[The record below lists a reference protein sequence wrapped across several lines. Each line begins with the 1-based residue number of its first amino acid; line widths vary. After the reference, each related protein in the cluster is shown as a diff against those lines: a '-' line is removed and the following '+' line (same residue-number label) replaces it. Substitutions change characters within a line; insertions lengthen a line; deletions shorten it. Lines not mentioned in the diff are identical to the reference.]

1 MLTTP
6 WKKVLIDLWEH
17 RMRTLIVALAIAVG
31 VYAVGVVLNTRE
43 ILVREYHSDQA
54 GAQVASAVLYTQPF
68 DDDLAANVAKLPLI
82 AAAEG
87 RSLVRTRVYPD
98 GKLPQDLVLV
108 SVPNF
113 SQMQVNAV
121 TPLQGAWPPGRREIV
136 LERLSLAALGAQIGQ
151 EITVEL
157 DNGAVRTL
165 KVAGSVHDPAQV
177 SPDLAGATFGYVTP
191 ETLVG
196 LGFPDTYT
204 ELRIRATAPAH
215 DEQHIL
221 AALTQVEDQLKSSGR
236 TILSREVITR
246 TKADRLID
254 TVVLILTG
262 FGVIILLLS
271 GFLVVNAMS
280 ALITQQIPQIGV
292 MKLIGARRRQIIAL
306 YLATVLV
313 YGVLAVVVALP
324 LAGVSARFLM
334 RDLVEPLL
342 NVMPESYAVPL
353 PLTMIQVA
361 VGLLLPV
368 LAGLAPV
375 LRGTRITTQQALSDV
390 GVGGG
395 NYGRSLI
402 ERLLGKL
409 QKVLTIQRPLLLA
422 VRNTL
427 RHKGRLAQTL
437 VVLIIGTALFV
448 AVISVRASVNAT
460 INSFMRFHQ
469 YDVSVE
475 MDRPDLIARLEQAA
489 REVPG
494 VVSLEV
500 WSTGQAT
507 RVRADDTKS
516 DTFKVVAVPPATTF
530 MSPEMIAGAW
540 LPSDQQ
546 SSAGT
551 GHRAIVVNSDLADA
565 ERDIRVG
572 TDVVL
577 DINGRKATWRVI
589 GIIPTD
595 SRGSTVYVSR
605 DDYAYAART
614 PGAGTLVQVKADRH
628 DAAAQDALA
637 ARLYQHFDDLGMT
650 VGGTQTTQVIQ
661 AENKLLFTVVVAFLI
676 LMALLLAAV
685 GGLGLATTMSINM
698 MERVREVG
706 ILRAIGASNASV
718 RQIVLVEGV
727 AMAAISWTIGTLLS
741 LFLAPVLSRALGLA
755 LIKIP
760 LTYHYSIAGAVA
772 WFFIL
777 LAIAVVASLGPARN
791 AVRLTV
797 REVLA
802 YE

>member
-6 WKKVLIDLWEH
+6 WKKVLLDLWEH

-54 GAQVASAVLYTQPF
+54 GARVPSAILHTQPF
-68 DDDLAANVAKLPLI
+68 DDDLAANLAKLPQI

-87 RSLVRTRVYPD
+87 RSLVRTRVYPA
-98 GKLPQDLVLV
+98 GQTPQDLVLV
-108 SVPNF
+108 AVPEF
-113 SQMQVNAV
+113 SDMQVNAI

-136 LERLSLAALGAQIGQ
+136 LERLSFDSLGARIGS
-151 EITVEL
+151 EIVVEL
-157 DNGAVRTL
+157 DNGTVRRL
-165 KVAGSVHDPAQV
+165 KVAGSAHDPSQV
-177 SPDLAGATFGYVTP
+177 NPDLAGATFGYITP

-196 LGFPDTYT
+196 LGFPEAHT
-204 ELRIRATAPAH
+204 ELRIRTTEPAH

-221 AALTQVEDQLKSSGR
+221 AALAQVEDQLESSGR
-236 TILSREVITR
+236 TVLSREIITR
-246 TKADRLID
+246 SKADRLID

-306 YLATVLV
+306 YMATVLV
-313 YGVLAVVVALP
+313 YGLLAVAVALP
-324 LAGVSARFLM
+324 LAGLTSRFLM
-334 RDLVEPLL
+334 RDLVAPLL
-342 NVMPESYAVPL
+342 NVMPESYAVPF
-353 PLTMIQVA
+353 PLTVTQIA

-390 GVGGG
+390 GVGSG
-395 NYGRSLI
+395 NYGRGLI

-409 QKVLTIQRPLLLA
+409 QKVFAIKRPVLLA
-422 VRNTL
+422 IRNTL
-427 RHKGRLAQTL
+427 RHKGRLVQTL
-437 VVLIIGTALFV
+437 VVLIFATALFV
-448 AVISVRASVNAT
+448 SVISVRASVDAT
-460 INSFMRFHQ
+460 IASFMRFHQ

-475 MDRPDLIARLEQAA
+475 MGRPDLVARLEQAA

-494 VVSLEV
+494 VVALEV
-500 WSTGQAT
+500 WSTGRAT

-516 DTFKVVAVPPATTF
+516 DTFKIIAVPPDTTF
-530 MSPEMIAGAW
+530 MAPEMIAGVW
-540 LPSDQQ
+540 LPTAQQ
-546 SSAGT
+546 SS
-551 GHRAIVVNSDLADA
+551 GHNGVVVNSDLVDD
-565 ERDIRVG
+565 EPDLRVG
-572 TDVVL
+572 ADVVL
-577 DINGRKATWRVI
+577 DINGREATWRVI

-595 SRGSTVYVSR
+595 SRGSAVYVAH

-614 PGAGTLVQVKADRH
+614 PGAGTLVQVRADRH
-628 DAAAQDALA
+628 DAAAQDELA
-637 ARLYQHFDDLGMT
+637 ARLYQHFDDLGMSPS
-650 VGGTQTTQVIQ
+650 GTETTQIIQ

-706 ILRAIGASNASV
+706 VLRAIGASNASV
-718 RQIVLVEGV
+718 RQIVLAEGV
-727 AMAAISWTIGTLLS
+727 AMAVISWGIGMALS
-741 LFLAPVLSRALGLA
+741 LFIAPALSSALGLA

-760 LTYHYSIAGAVA
+760 LTYHYSVTGAVI

-777 LAIAVVASLGPARN
+777 LAIAVAASLGPARN

>member
-6 WKKVLIDLWEH
+6 WKKVLLDLWEH

-31 VYAVGVVLNTRE
+31 VYAVGVVLSTRE

-54 GAQVASAVLYTQPF
+54 GALVASAVLHTQPF
-68 DDDLAANVAKLPLI
+68 DADLATNLAKLPSI
-82 AAAEG
+82 AAAEA
-87 RSLVRTRVYPD
+87 RSLARTRVYPD
-98 GKLPQDLVLV
+98 GKLPQDLILV
-108 SVPNF
+108 SVPKF
-113 SQMQVNAV
+113 SAVQVNAL
-121 TPLQGAWPPGRREIV
+121 TPLQGAWPPGRREVV

-157 DNGAVRTL
+157 DNGARRTL
-165 KVAGSVHDPAQV
+165 QVVGSVHDPAQV

-191 ETLVG
+191 ETMVG
-196 LGFPDTYT
+196 LGFPGTYT
-204 ELRIRATAPAH
+204 ELRLRATSPAH
-215 DEQHIL
+215 EEQHIV
-221 AALTQVEDQLKSSGR
+221 AALTQVEDQLESSGR
-236 TILSREVITR
+236 TILGREIITR
-246 TKADRLID
+246 SRADRLID

-292 MKLIGARRRQIIAL
+292 MKLIGARRRQIMVL
-306 YLATVLV
+306 YLTTVLV
-313 YGVLAVVVALP
+313 YGVLAVAVALP
-324 LAGVSARFLM
+324 LAGVTARLLM
-334 RDLVEPLL
+334 RDIVEPLL
-342 NVMPESYAVPL
+342 NVMPESYAVPPL
-353 PLTMIQVA
+353 LTMIQVA

-395 NYGRSLI
+395 NYGQSLI
-402 ERLLGKL
+402 ERLLGQL
-409 QKVLTIQRPLLLA
+409 QKIFAVRRPLLLA
-422 VRNTL
+422 IRNTL
-427 RHKGRLAQTL
+427 RHKGRLVQTL

-448 AVISVRASVNAT
+448 AVISVRASVDAT
-460 INSFMRFHQ
+460 ISSFMRFHQ

-475 MDRPDLIARLEQAA
+475 MNQPDLVARLEQAA
-489 REVPG
+489 LETPG

-500 WSTGQAT
+500 WATGQAT
-507 RVRADDTKS
+507 RVRGDDTKS

-530 MSPEMIAGAW
+530 MSPQMITGAW
-540 LPSDQQ
+540 LPTGEP
-546 SSAGT
+546 SSAAN
-551 GHRAIVVNSDLADA
+551 AIVVNSDLVDA
-565 ERDIRVG
+565 EPDIRVG
-572 TDVVL
+572 SDVL
-577 DINGRKATWRVI
+577 LEINGRKATWHVI
-589 GIIPTD
+589 GIAPTD
-595 SRGSTVYVSR
+595 SRGSTVYVSL

-614 PGAGTLVQVKADRH
+614 PGAGNLVQVRADRH
-628 DAAAQDALA
+628 DAAAQDVLA
-637 ARLYQHFDDLGMT
+637 ARLYQHFDDLGLK
-650 VGGTQTTQVIQ
+650 VGGTETTQVIQ

-706 ILRAIGASNASV
+706 VLRAIGASNASV

-727 AMAAISWTIGTLLS
+727 AMAALSWLIGTALS
-741 LFLAPVLSRALGLA
+741 LLLAPVLSRGLGLA

-772 WFFIL
+772 WFVIL
-777 LAIAVVASLGPARN
+777 LAIAVAASLGPARN